1 MKHTILATLIAAFS
15 VSAFAHSFHNQTDA
29 GFGWVDLNDG
39 DFQQWT
45 LAHRF
50 YLSPVNSGS
59 KAPYDEAGF
68 LSRSSSINAGYNY
81 AKFDFSGDEYSVS
94 AWNVG
99 GEYKDVSH
107 KFYAAV
113 NNVELNGTAD
123 SAALFSAGYFMQS
136 DWLVKLDARHNRPDG
151 DGSYTEY
158 GVSTKKLLALENGNF
173 INIEARYIDVKDN
186 DNAEFGVAADYYFG
200 RNIALG
206 LAYDWTSDD
215 VVNAADDSVTLRG
228 SWYLQPNLALRAA
241 VVFDYQYSNEE
252 LYQLGASYRF

>member
-15 VSAFAHSFHNQTDA
+15 VSAFANSFHNQTDA
-29 GFGWVDLNDG
+29 SFGWVDLNEG
-39 DFQQWT
+39 DYQQWSV
-45 LAHRF
+45 AHRF
-50 YLSPVNSGS
+50 YLTPVRPGN
-59 KAPYDEAGF
+59 KAPFDEAGF
-68 LSRSSSINAGYNY
+68 LSRSSSVNGGYTY
-81 AKFDFSGDEYSVS
+81 AKFDFGSDDFSVS
-94 AWNVG
+94 AWNIG

-107 KFYAAV
+107 NFYAAA
-113 NNVELNGTAD
+113 NVIEINGSAD
-123 SAALFSAGYFMQS
+123 SAAMISAGYFLQS
-136 DWLVKLDARHNRPDG
+136 DWLVKLDARHNRPEG
-151 DGSYTEY
+151 EGSYTEY

-173 INIEARYIDVKDN
+173 INIEARFLDVANEDES
-186 DNAEFGVAADYYFG
+186 EFGVAADYYFG

-215 VVNAADDSVTLRG
+215 IVNADSDSVTLRG